1 MNFITYWGQ
10 INSLTGSHDLV
21 KSIYPAYDRWIA
33 VYRQLNQN
41 GTFDSPFSKRVGF
54 AKYAL
59 AAS

>member
-1 MNFITYWGQ
+1 M
-10 INSLTGSHDLV
+10 
-21 KSIYPAYDRWIA
+21 YPAYHRWIT

-54 AKYAL
+54 AKYAF